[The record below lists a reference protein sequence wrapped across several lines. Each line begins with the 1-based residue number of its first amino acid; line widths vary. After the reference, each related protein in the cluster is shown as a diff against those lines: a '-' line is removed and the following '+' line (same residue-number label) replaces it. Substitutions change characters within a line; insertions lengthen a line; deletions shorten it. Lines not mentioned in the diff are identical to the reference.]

1 MPDVRSDH
9 LGREGRLAM
18 IGEADT
24 IERNLDRLD
33 AMRDDSTDAEAQVA
47 LAELLATVA
56 QINAAVPTFRS
67 AATPTDTLGGE
78 ELVDRLTTWI
88 KRLADRLSV
97 IVKSLD
103 RATSFS
109 ITVGTS
115 LSVTVTFGPFEAVSK

>member
-1 MPDVRSDH
+1 
-9 LGREGRLAM
+9 M